1 MYVAEEMLGA
11 GLKEDATI
19 IFECNILDRFINL

>member
-1 MYVAEEMLGA
+1 MYVAEEMFGV
-11 GLKEDATI
+11 GLKEDGTI